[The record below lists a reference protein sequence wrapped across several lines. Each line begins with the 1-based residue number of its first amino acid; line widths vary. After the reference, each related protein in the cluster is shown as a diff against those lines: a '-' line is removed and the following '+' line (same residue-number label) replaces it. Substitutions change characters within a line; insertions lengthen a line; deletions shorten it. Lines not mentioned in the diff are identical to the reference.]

1 MRPDLFLPLLLTLHL
16 TAAWA
21 HAQARWT
28 AREDMRIG
36 SVNDPATLLTTV
48 GSISVGPRGAL
59 YVVQYAD
66 NLIRVFDSAGKPMS
80 SIGRRGQGPGEFQ
93 GIASIGFLADTLYAT
108 DISSRRVS
116 FFARDGRFIVSHPM
130 MAPSL
135 GDGLGTALAFR
146 LLPGGSGIAIPS
158 IAASAITT
166 GSATKAPFLRIDRT
180 GKILD
185 TIAWYALTNAQ
196 ITLSK
201 GDRRTY
207 SGQFFAD
214 NPIVAFALDSSGSV
228 TIERRAATT
237 ASAGAFRIVRQNLR
251 GDTIFS
257 RAHRY
262 TPAAM
267 PRGLVDSL
275 VTARARV
282 FMTRDNPMF
291 ASVTEAEQA
300 LRAALFLPRFKI
312 PVAAAQFSEDGTLWL
327 RRDSA
332 DEPLQQWDVFSG
344 SGDRIAAISLPRKF
358 NIRLIRRDVIWGTE
372 LDDAD
377 VPFVVRYR
385 ILRAGQSVL
394 TASSHASGAPVV
406 FAERGDL
413 SLREARRRWAE
424 LLAVSRILTFDTG
437 TLRDR
442 RLAADGHAQS
452 SWNGL
457 GGALDEIVV
466 AQSMRRLPEQHAH
479 QQANRRP
486 AQ

>member
-1 MRPDLFLPLLLTLHL
+1 
-16 TAAWA
+16 
-21 HAQARWT
+21 
-28 AREDMRIG
+28 
-36 SVNDPATLLTTV
+36 
-48 GSISVGPRGAL
+48 
-59 YVVQYAD
+59 
-66 NLIRVFDSAGKPMS
+66 
-80 SIGRRGQGPGEFQ
+80 
-93 GIASIGFLADTLYAT
+93 
-108 DISSRRVS
+108 
-116 FFARDGRFIVSHPM
+116 
-130 MAPSL
+130 
-135 GDGLGTALAFR
+135 
-146 LLPGGSGIAIPS
+146 
-158 IAASAITT
+158 
-166 GSATKAPFLRIDRT
+166 
-180 GKILD
+180 
-185 TIAWYALTNAQ
+185 
-196 ITLSK
+196 
-201 GDRRTY
+201 
-207 SGQFFAD
+207 
-214 NPIVAFALDSSGSV
+214 
-228 TIERRAATT
+228 
-237 ASAGAFRIVRQNLR
+237 
-251 GDTIFS
+251 
-257 RAHRY
+257 
-262 TPAAM
+262 
-267 PRGLVDSL
+267 
-275 VTARARV
+275 
-282 FMTRDNPMF
+282 MTRDNPMF